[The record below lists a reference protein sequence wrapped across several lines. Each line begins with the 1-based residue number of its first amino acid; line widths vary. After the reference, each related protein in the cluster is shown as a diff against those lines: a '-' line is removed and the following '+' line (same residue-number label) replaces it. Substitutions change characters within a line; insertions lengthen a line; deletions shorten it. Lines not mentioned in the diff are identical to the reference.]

1 MLPAQKAHTL
11 TSAEAPDGRG
21 VLAERL
27 PSLTGL
33 RFFAAFLVFLC
44 HALSQFNPQTDS
56 VSHDVAYFLLPA
68 GPVGVS
74 FFFVLSGFVLTYAAR
89 PGDTVRR
96 FWRRRVVRSIRA
108 TS

>member
-1 MLPAQKAHTL
+1 MLPAQKSPRLPLPRRPTAG
-11 TSAEAPDGRG
+11 EF
-21 VLAERL
+21 LAERL

-74 FFFVLSGFVLTYAAR
+74 FFVLSGFVLTYAAR